1 MVSETSDAN
10 FSKDV
15 LEAKETILIDFW
27 APWCAPCRTLGPI
40 LEKVAEQTNGK
51 AKVIKL
57 NVDEN
62 QITAQKYGISGI
74 PTVIVFKN
82 GEMVDKM
89 VGLQPEANY
98 LKAIG

>member
-15 LEAKETILIDFW
+15 LEAKGTILIDFW

-40 LEKVAEQTNGK
+40 LEKVAGQTNGK

-82 GEMVDKM
+82 GEMTDKM